1 MQPYLADYKN
11 YQDTFNRP
19 LYEIKIILF
28 YISIIVPQ
36 STEKGFKAQEYHR
49 EGLLREKDGTRP
61 DNTTGSIK
69 IHTRLHRAGVPG
81 KQKRIS
87 GKRTRFICK
96 EIIRQLCFQTQ
107 SIQCLGVG

>member
-11 YQDTFNRP
+11 FQDTFNRP

-36 STEKGFKAQEYHR
+36 STEKGFKAQEYHQ

-61 DNTTGSIK
+61 DNTTGSSKYIQDYIAQACRVNK
-69 IHTRLHRAGVPG
+69 SESQEKGPG
-81 KQKRIS
+81 LYAKK
-87 GKRTRFICK
+87 
-96 EIIRQLCFQTQ
+96 
-107 SIQCLGVG
+107 